1 MCSKGLPVFQPEG
14 LKVPTKG
21 MWVFQPEDQRHVLR
35 ACLHSSGIITLD
47 VILCQSSHVV
57 ELIFLYSLW
66 GREKR
71 HMVERENG
79 KRKYWERW
87 LELERPEKFF
97 QHLMRAD
104 AESPQQN
111 R

>member
-1 MCSKGLPVFQPEG
+1 MF
-14 LKVPTKG
+14 
-21 MWVFQPEDQRHVLR
+21 
-35 ACLHSSGIITLD
+35 
-47 VILCQSSHVV
+47 
-57 ELIFLYSLW
+57 
-66 GREKR
+66 
-71 HMVERENG
+71 ERENG